1 MMHGR
6 EKSDLAIVA
15 MKPTNKAG
23 QPAAEPVE
31 RRARAK
37 GNADRQSTR
46 RAQDRESVSQA
57 LGRIR
62 QAARQRTKERFTALF
77 HHISP
82 ALLRLAF
89 SELKRKAAP
98 GVDGMTWRTYE
109 ADLDQNLA
117 ALHDK
122 VHRGAYRAQPSRRRY
137 IPKPDGRQRPLAVTA
152 LEDKI
157 VQRAT
162 VAVLNAIHEEDFLG
176 FSYGFRPGRGQHD
189 ALDALDVG
197 INSTKVN
204 YILDADIAGF
214 FDSVDQSWLVR
225 FLNHRVGDPRIIRLI
240 RKWLQAG
247 VLEDG
252 EVTVSDKGT
261 GQGSV
266 ASPLL
271 ANIYLHYA
279 FDLWAERWRRREA
292 TGNMIIVRYADDI
305 VVGFEHEDDAR
316 RFWNA
321 MRERLKEF
329 SLSLHPEKTRLIA
342 FGRHATADRARR
354 GLGKPETFNF
364 LGFTFICGKS
374 RRGKFLLMRKTRRD
388 RMRAKLKD
396 IKEEMRRRMH
406 LPIPEQGTWL
416 AQVVTGFFNYHAV
429 PTNHRSLRAFRDH
442 VVNLWRRSLRRRSQR
457 DNTRWDRIKKLADDW
472 LPKPRILHPWPRD
485 RFAVKHPRW
494 EPYAGIPPVRFCAGG
509 AQK

>member
-6 EKSDLAIVA
+6 EKSDPAIVA
-15 MKPTNKAG
+15 TKPANKAG
-23 QPAAEPVE
+23 KPAAEPVE
-31 RRARAK
+31 RRAGTK
-37 GNADRQSTR
+37 GNADQRSTR

-62 QAARQRTKERFTALF
+62 QAAKRRTTDKFTALF

-89 SELKRKAAP
+89 SELKRNAAP
-98 GVDGMTWRTYE
+98 GVDGLTWRTYE

-122 VHRGAYRAQPSRRRY
+122 VHRGAYRAQPSRRQY
-137 IPKPDGRQRPLAVTA
+137 IPKPDGRQRPLAVAA

-162 VAVLNAIHEEDFLG
+162 VAVLNAIYEEEFLG
-176 FSYGFRPGRGQHD
+176 FSYGFRPKRGQHD

-214 FDSVDQSWLVR
+214 FDAVDQTWLVR
-225 FLNHRVGDPRIIRLI
+225 FLDHRIGDPRIIRLI
-240 RKWLQAG
+240 QKWLQAG

-252 EVTVSDKGT
+252 EVRVSDRGT

-271 ANIYLHYA
+271 ANVYLHYA
-279 FDLWAERWRRREA
+279 FDLWAERWRRHEA
-292 TGNMIIVRYADDI
+292 TGDVIIVRYADDI

-316 RFWNA
+316 RFWDA
-321 MRERLKEF
+321 MRARLQEF

-342 FGRHATADRARR
+342 FGRRVAADRARR
-354 GLGKPETFNF
+354 GLNKPETFNF

-374 RRGKFLLMRKTRRD
+374 RWGKFLLMRKTRRD
-388 RMRAKLKD
+388 RMRAKPQA
-396 IKEEMRRRMH
+396 R
-406 LPIPEQGTWL
+406 GL
-416 AQVVTGFFNYHAV
+416 AGAGRDRLLQLSRSADQLSVTVCFPRPRG
-429 PTNHRSLRAFRDH
+429 RSLATLAPATQSAGQNQVGADH
-442 VVNLWRRSLRRRSQR
+442 EACRRLAPKAANPASLAARSLRRQTPKVGAVCGNPARTVLCGGRSEMSVP
-457 DNTRWDRIKKLADDW
+457 TAI
-472 LPKPRILHPWPRD
+472 
-485 RFAVKHPRW
+485 
-494 EPYAGIPPVRFCAGG
+494 GSGG
-509 AQK
+509 